1 MLACAPAEP
10 KAFSSADER
19 AIRHVD
25 SLYVAAWLR
34 DDTAAVL
41 RTLAPDAVMPA
52 GQRPLA
58 TPNDIREFWWPTD
71 GSRTKIL
78 TFYRVIDEIAGD
90 ANLASVRGTDTL
102 TFTYDK
108 GRTHQPARQSLH
120 DAGGLAAAAGR
131 LLAHQ
136 PDDVGA
142 RVHRSDWPIR
152 AGRGLAFALHPL
164 PARAF
169 SVAR

>member
-1 MLACAPAEP
+1 MRRPSYTLPAIALAMLACAPAEP

-19 AIRHVD
+19 AIRQVD

-41 RTLAPDAVMPA
+41 QTLAPDAVLMPA

-58 TPNDIREFWWPTD
+58 TPNDIRAFWWPAD

-78 TFYRVIDEIAGD
+78 TFHRVIDEIAGD
-90 ANLASVRGTDTL
+90 PSLAWVRGTDTL

-108 GRTHQPARQSLH
+108 GQTHSQ
-120 DAGGLAAAAGR
+120 LASR
-131 LLAHQ
+131 SMTLAVWRRQ
-136 PDDVGA
+136 PDGSW
-142 RVHRSDWPIR
+142 RISRMMWGTR
-152 AGRGLAFALHPL
+152 AP
-164 PARAF
+164 
-169 SVAR
+169 

>member
-1 MLACAPAEP
+1 MRLCHTFSGIALAMLACAPAEP

-19 AIRHVD
+19 AIRHID

-41 RTLAPDAVMPA
+41 RTLAPDAVLMPA
-52 GQRPLA
+52 GQRALA
-58 TPNDIREFWWPTD
+58 TPNDIRAFWWPTD

-90 ANLASVRGTDTL
+90 ANLAWVRGTDTL

-108 GRTHQPARQSLH
+108 GQTHSQ
-120 DAGGLAAAAGR
+120 LASR
-131 LLAHQ
+131 SMTLAVLRRQ
-136 PDDVGA
+136 PDGSW
-142 RVHRSDWPIR
+142 RISRMMGGTR
-152 AGRGLAFALHPL
+152 AP
-164 PARAF
+164 
-169 SVAR
+169 

>member
-1 MLACAPAEP
+1 MRPCHTFAGIALAMLACAPAEP

-19 AIRHVD
+19 AIRHID

-41 RTLAPDAVMPA
+41 RTLAPDAVLMPA

-58 TPNDIREFWWPTD
+58 TPNDIRAFWWPTD

-90 ANLASVRGTDTL
+90 ANLAWVRGTDTL

-108 GRTHQPARQSLH
+108 GQTHSQ
-120 DAGGLAAAAGR
+120 LASR
-131 LLAHQ
+131 SMTLAVLRRQ
-136 PDDVGA
+136 PDGSW
-142 RVHRSDWPIR
+142 RISRMMWGTR
-152 AGRGLAFALHPL
+152 AP
-164 PARAF
+164 
-169 SVAR
+169 

>member
-1 MLACAPAEP
+1 MRRPSYTLPAIALAMLACAPAEP

-19 AIRHVD
+19 AIRQVD

-41 RTLAPDAVMPA
+41 QTLAPDAVLMPA

-58 TPNDIREFWWPTD
+58 TPDDIRAFWWPAD

-78 TFYRVIDEIAGD
+78 TFHRVIDEIAGD
-90 ANLASVRGTDTL
+90 PSLAGVRGTDTL

-108 GRTHQPARQSLH
+108 GQTHSQ
-120 DAGGLAAAAGR
+120 LASR
-131 LLAHQ
+131 SMTLAVWRRQ
-136 PDDVGA
+136 PDGSW
-142 RVHRSDWPIR
+142 RISRMMWGTR
-152 AGRGLAFALHPL
+152 AP
-164 PARAF
+164 
-169 SVAR
+169 